1 MSPGTGNRPTR
12 RDPHRPG
19 GSGRERRAA
28 PHRGNAPDRPSASL
42 RTAPPPGARTGRAP
56 RGSRLW
62 QPVRGRHRGV
72 LVALLVPVTVGAAA
86 WALLASSLLAVGE
99 VRVSGT
105 VALAAEEVRVAA
117 AVRPGTP
124 LLGLDTAAVE
134 RRVQDL
140 RRVSGAEVSRSLTG
154 TVEVRVTERVPVA
167 VLPAPDGIHL
177 VDATATDFATQPDPP
192 PGLPALRVPG
202 TAPGAST
209 TEPTTE
215 PTMGAAVEVL
225 TGLPQPL
232 RGQVRTVAASSPV
245 DVTLLLADGR
255 EVRWGATDQG
265 ERKAAVLGALLTQ
278 PGEVYDVTTPDLPT
292 IS

>member
-1 MSPGTGNRPTR
+1 V
-12 RDPHRPG
+12 
-19 GSGRERRAA
+19 
-28 PHRGNAPDRPSASL
+28 L
-42 RTAPPPGARTGRAP
+42 
-56 RGSRLW
+56 
-62 QPVRGRHRGV
+62 V
-72 LVALLVPVTVGAAA
+72 LVAVGAAA
-86 WALLASSLLAVGE
+86 WVLLASSLLAVDE

-105 VALAAEEVRVAA
+105 VEPTAEEVRVAA

-124 LLGLDTAAVE
+124 LLRLDTAAVE
-134 RRVQDL
+134 RRVQGL

-177 VDATATDFATQPDPP
+177 VDATATDFATEPDPP
-192 PGLPALRVPG
+192 RGLPALRVLRVA
-202 TAPGAST
+202 TAESA
-209 TEPTTE
+209 TE
-215 PTMGAAVEVL
+215 PTMGAAIEVL

-232 RGQVRTVAASSPV
+232 RGQVRAVAASSPV

-255 EVRWGATDQG
+255 EVRWGALDQG

-278 PGEVYDVTTPDLPT
+278 PGQVYDVTSPDLPT

>member
-1 MSPGTGNRPTR
+1 
-12 RDPHRPG
+12 
-19 GSGRERRAA
+19 
-28 PHRGNAPDRPSASL
+28 
-42 RTAPPPGARTGRAP
+42 
-56 RGSRLW
+56 
-62 QPVRGRHRGV
+62 V
-72 LVALLVPVTVGAAA
+72 LVAVLVLVAVGAAA

-134 RRVQDL
+134 RRVQGL
-140 RRVSGAEVSRSLTG
+140 RRVSGVEVSRSLTG
-154 TVEVRVTERVPVA
+154 TVEVRVTERIPVA
-167 VLPAPDGIHL
+167 VLPAPDGFHL

-192 PGLPALRVPG
+192 PGLPALRVPRV
-202 TAPGAST
+202 APG
-209 TEPTTE
+209 EPTT
-215 PTMGAAVEVL
+215 GAAVEVL

-232 RGQVRTVAASSPV
+232 RGQVRAVAAGSPV

-255 EVRWGATDQG
+255 EVRWGAPDQG

-278 PGEVYDVTTPDLPT
+278 PGQVYDVTSPGLPT